1 MFTTVI
7 LMDTVLV
14 ITVFSLTVFILADF
28 VLLLTCLPWLYWFAS
43 MSPEGYSS
51 QLTSEKF
58 FSARYSP
65 LISPLLPRCLLFTVR
80 ALGIASRSPTKH
92 CRSGGKSVRR
102 GFTVKKFLH
111 CALLNARSLQ
121 RNMSTIQHHIVLHN
135 LDLAAITESWLREDS
150 GDDILREVCPAG
162 YSSLHKPRKDKR
174 GGGVAIIF
182 RDTIRVRPLELDY
195 SAQSFEFIGVSLT
208 INSTCFVL
216 LVIYRPPSQKSTQF
230 ADEFA
235 SLLEFLV
242 PLPGLLLIVG
252 DFNIHVDD
260 KSCDFGQSFLSLVDS
275 FDLRQHVSNASHVG
289 GHTLDLVMSRSTD
302 NSIIDCF
309 VSDFV
314 SDHRAVHWCAKAHRP
329 LRPVK
334 KVVFRKLKSI
344 DFSSFCS
351 DLSALP
357 LLTFPAGDCESALLQ
372 YNTGLASVLN
382 SHAPLITR
390 SFTVRPDNPW
400 DNEEIHCARRHVR
413 RLERRWK
420 TTKLTIDKQIMKS
433 ELRNLQGMIKLA
445 KTSFLEA
452 KILEASRRK
461 TSLFKLVDSLFL
473 VKPGLSLP
481 AHDSLAAVVERF
493 SHFFVS
499 KIAAIRATLDAVSSS
514 WTPEAHRPVAAF
526 STFSAVTVHEI
537 SSLILSCPSKS
548 SPLDPIPSFVLK
560 ECLPILAHPITNIV
574 NLSFSSGIFPA

>member
-1 MFTTVI
+1 
-7 LMDTVLV
+7 MDTVLV

-357 LLTFPAGDCESALLQ
+357 LSQL
-372 YNTGLASVLN
+372 V
-382 SHAPLITR
+382 
-390 SFTVRPDNPW
+390 TVRVLY
-400 DNEEIHCARRHVR
+400 CS
-413 RLERRWK
+413 
-420 TTKLTIDKQIMKS
+420 TT
-433 ELRNLQGMIKLA
+433 
-445 KTSFLEA
+445 
-452 KILEASRRK
+452 
-461 TSLFKLVDSLFL
+461 
-473 VKPGLSLP
+473 
-481 AHDSLAAVVERF
+481 
-493 SHFFVS
+493 
-499 KIAAIRATLDAVSSS
+499 RA
-514 WTPEAHRPVAAF
+514 
-526 STFSAVTVHEI
+526 
-537 SSLILSCPSKS
+537 
-548 SPLDPIPSFVLK
+548 
-560 ECLPILAHPITNIV
+560 
-574 NLSFSSGIFPA
+574 